1 MAIKYNGL
9 IRFSSALK
17 PTGPQPLDDRT
28 VVEYISDLTNIETFS
43 VDGASNAYR
52 GMLVSVLE
60 DDKVYLLKNKDEIT
74 NINSWIAIG
83 SNNDVKIDDEYINQL
98 IETYLNDNNYVTQED
113 VVIPVKDVKNGET
126 SLIGENGIV
135 DLSATYYTKEEIE
148 DKFSNFELFEVVTNL
163 PEENIEYNKVYIV
176 ASSNTG
182 ETNSFEEYIRIKG
195 ENDNPDSWEKLGE
208 FKTNVDLS
216 NYVTTDTL
224 TSSLNTNEVKLSSDI
239 EVSETENYTKGES
252 VQEILIK
259 LNNRIKAINS
269 SIDSALS
276 GGVTSIQEGSGITVD
291 STTSTSPKVSVNIGE
306 QEDNAI
312 ELIDNK
318 LYVKNLED
326 RLALLESLLSAFT
339 GENAAKFITSENVAE
354 YAITGIEYTSEEID
368 ETNIDDDIQIG
379 KDADG
384 KIKLRLNSITN
395 IAYGDAEIIPEN

>member
-74 NINSWIAIG
+74 NLNSWVAIG
-83 SNNDVKIDDEYINQL
+83 SNNDVNIDDEHINQL
-98 IETYLNDNNYVTQED
+98 IESYLSDNDYATKD
-113 VVIPVKDVKNGET
+113 DITVKDIKNGES
-126 SLIGENGIV
+126 SLIGENGVV
-135 DLSATYYTKEEIE
+135 DLSNTYYTKEEIE
-148 DKFSNFELFEVVTNL
+148 DKFSNFELFEVVLEL
-163 PEENIEYNKVYIV
+163 PIDSIEYNKVYIV
-176 ASSNTG
+176 ASKNTG
-182 ETNSFEEYIRIKG
+182 VTNSFEEYIRIKG
-195 ENDNPDSWEKLGE
+195 ENGSEDSWEKLGE

-216 NYVTTDTL
+216 NYVTNDK
-224 TSSLNTNEVKLSSDI
+224 LNTNEVKLSSDI
-239 EVSETENYTKGES
+239 EVSETESYTKGES

-291 STTSTSPKVSVNIGE
+291 STTSTSPKVSINIHE
-306 QEDNAI
+306 QEDNAV
-312 ELIDNK
+312 ELKDNK

-326 RLALLESLLSAFT
+326 RLALLESLLSEFIGDDAAEFVTSKNVSSYAVT
-339 GENAAKFITSENVAE
+339 GV
-354 YAITGIEYTSEEID
+354 EYTTDLNVDNE
-368 ETNIDDDIQIG
+368 DDIQIG

-395 IAYGDAEIIPEN
+395 IAYNDATDIND

>member
-74 NINSWIAIG
+74 NLNSWVAIG
-83 SNNDVKIDDEYINQL
+83 SNNDVNIDDDYINQL
-98 IETYLNDNNYVTQED
+98 IESYLSDNDYAIKDDIT
-113 VVIPVKDVKNGET
+113 VKDIKNGES
-126 SLIGENGIV
+126 SLIGENGVV
-135 DLSATYYTKEEIE
+135 DLSNTYYTKEEIE
-148 DKFSNFELFEVVTNL
+148 DKFSNFELFEVVLEL
-163 PEENIEYNKVYIV
+163 PIDSIEYNKVYII

-182 ETNSFEEYIRIKG
+182 VTNSFEEYIRIKG
-195 ENDNPDSWEKLGE
+195 ENGSEDSWEKLGE

-216 NYVTTDTL
+216 NYVTNDK
-224 TSSLNTNEVKLSSDI
+224 LNTNEVKLSSDI
-239 EVSETENYTKGES
+239 EVSETESYTKGES

-291 STTSTSPKVSVNIGE
+291 STTSTSPKVSINIHE
-306 QEDNAI
+306 QEDNAV
-312 ELIDNK
+312 ELKDNK

-326 RLALLESLLSAFT
+326 RLALLESLLSEFI
-339 GENAAKFITSENVAE
+339 GDGAAEFVTSKNVGE
-354 YAITGIEYTSEEID
+354 YAVTGIEYTTETID
-368 ETNIDDDIQIG
+368 ETNEDDIQIG
-379 KDADG
+379 KTDDG

-395 IAYGDAEIIPEN
+395 IAYNDATDIND

>member
-43 VDGASNAYR
+43 IDGASNAYR

-60 DDKVYLLKNKDEIT
+60 DDKLYLLKNKDEIT
-74 NINSWIAIG
+74 NPNSWLAIG
-83 SNNDVKIDDEYINQL
+83 SNNDINIDDDYINQL
-98 IETYLNDNNYVTQED
+98 IESYLNDNDYATKND
-113 VVIPVKDVKNGET
+113 ILVKDVKNGEN
-126 SLIGENGIV
+126 SLIGENGV
-135 DLSATYYTKEEIE
+135 VNLTDTYYTREQID
-148 DKFSNFELFEVVTNL
+148 DKFSNFELFEVVLEL
-163 PEENIEYNKVYIV
+163 PKDSIEYNKVYIV

-208 FKTNVDLS
+208 FKTNVDLT

-239 EVSETENYTKGES
+239 EVSETENFTKDNS
-252 VQEILIK
+252 VQEILIS

-291 STTSTSPKVSVNIGE
+291 SSTSTSPKVSINIHE
-306 QEDNAI
+306 QEDNAV
-312 ELIDNK
+312 ELKDNK

-339 GENAAKFITSENVAE
+339 GENAAKFVTSENVGD
-354 YAITGIEYTSEEID
+354 YAVTGIEYTTETID
-368 ETNIDDDIQIG
+368 ETNDDDIQIG
-379 KDADG
+379 KTSDG

-395 IAYGDAEIIPEN
+395 IAYNDAENI

>member
-1 MAIKYNGL
+1 MSIKYNGL

-74 NINSWIAIG
+74 NINSWVAIG
-83 SNNDVKIDDEYINQL
+83 FNNDVNIDDDYINQL
-98 IETYLNDNNYVTQED
+98 IEYYLSDNDYATKD
-113 VVIPVKDVKNGET
+113 DIIIPVKDVRNGEG
-126 SLIGENGIV
+126 SLIGENGVV
-135 DLSATYYTKEEIE
+135 DLSNVYYTIDEIDE
-148 DKFSNFELFEVVTNL
+148 KFSNFELFEVVLEL
-163 PEENIEYNKVYIV
+163 PKDSIEYNKVYIV
-176 ASSNTG
+176 ASENTG
-182 ETNSFEEYIRIKG
+182 ETNSFEEFIRIKG
-195 ENDNPDSWEKLGE
+195 ENGSEDSWEKLGE

-216 NYVTTDTL
+216 NYVTNDK
-224 TSSLNTNEVKLSSDI
+224 LNTNEVKLSSDI

-354 YAITGIEYTSEEID
+354 YAITGIEYTTETID
-368 ETNIDDDIQIG
+368 ETNDDDIQIG
-379 KDADG
+379 KTRGG

-395 IAYGDAEIIPEN
+395 IAYNDAENI

>member
-28 VVEYISDLTNIETFS
+28 VVECISDLTNIETFS

-74 NINSWIAIG
+74 NINSWVAIG
-83 SNNDVKIDDEYINQL
+83 SNNDVNIDDDYINQL
-98 IETYLNDNNYVTQED
+98 IESYLSDNDYATKD
-113 VVIPVKDVKNGET
+113 DIIIPVKDVRNGET
-126 SLIGENGIV
+126 SLIENGVV
-135 DLSATYYTKEEIE
+135 DLNNTYYTKEQINE
-148 DKFSNFELFEVVTNL
+148 KFSNFELFEVVLEL
-163 PEENIEYNKVYIV
+163 PKDSIEYNKVYIV
-176 ASSNTG
+176 ASENTG

-216 NYVTTDTL
+216 NYVTNDK
-224 TSSLNTNEVKLSSDI
+224 LNTNEVKLSSDI
-239 EVSETENYTKGES
+239 KVSETENFTKDNS
-252 VQEILIK
+252 VHEILIS

-276 GGVTSIQEGSGITVD
+276 GGVTSIQDGSGITVD
-291 STTSTSPKVSVNIGE
+291 DSISTSPKVSINIHE
-306 QEDNAI
+306 KADNAVEI
-312 ELIDNK
+312 IDNK

-339 GENAAKFITSENVAE
+339 GENAAKFVTSENVAE
-354 YAITGIEYTSEEID
+354 YAVTGIEYTTETID
-368 ETNIDDDIQIG
+368 ETNDDDIQIG
-379 KDADG
+379 KTGDG

-395 IAYGDAEIIPEN
+395 IAYNDAENI

>member
-1 MAIKYNGL
+1 MAKIYNGL
-9 IRFSSALK
+9 IRFSSTLK

-28 VVEYISDLTNIETFS
+28 VVEYISDLTNIDTFTI
-43 VDGASNAYR
+43 DGASIAYR

-74 NINSWIAIG
+74 NPNSWLAIG
-83 SNNDVKIDDEYINQL
+83 SNNDVNIDDDYINQL
-98 IETYLNDNNYVTQED
+98 IESYLSDNDYATKD
-113 VVIPVKDVKNGET
+113 DIIIPVKDVKNGEA

-148 DKFSNFELFEVVTNL
+148 DKFSNFELFEVVLEL
-163 PEENIEYNKVYIV
+163 PIDSIEYNKVYIV

-195 ENDNPDSWEKLGE
+195 ENGSEDSWEKLGE

-216 NYVTTDTL
+216 NYVTNDK
-224 TSSLNTNEVKLSSDI
+224 LNTNEVKLSSDI

-276 GGVTSIQEGSGITVD
+276 GGVTSILEGSGITVD
-291 STTSTSPKVSVNIGE
+291 SSISTSPKVSINIHE
-306 QEDNAI
+306 QEDNAV
-312 ELIDNK
+312 ELKDNK
-318 LYVKNLED
+318 LYVKNLEN
-326 RLALLESLLSAFT
+326 RLALLESLLSAFI
-339 GENAAKFITSENVAE
+339 GDDAAEFVTSKNVGD
-354 YAITGIEYTSEEID
+354 YAVTGIEYTSETID
-368 ETNIDDDIQIG
+368 EDNQDDIQIG
-379 KDADG
+379 KTDDG
-384 KIKLRLNSITN
+384 KIRLRLNSITN
-395 IAYGDAEIIPEN
+395 IAYGDAEEITENN

>member
-28 VVEYISDLTNIETFS
+28 VVEYISDLTNVETFS

-74 NINSWIAIG
+74 NLNSWVAIG
-83 SNNDVKIDDEYINQL
+83 SNNDVNIDDDYINQL
-98 IETYLNDNNYVTQED
+98 IESYLSENDYATKD
-113 VVIPVKDVKNGET
+113 DITVKDVKNGEG
-126 SLIGENGIV
+126 SLIGENGVV
-135 DLSATYYTKEEIE
+135 DLTNAYYTKEQINE
-148 DKFSNFELFEVVTNL
+148 KFSNFELFEVVLEL
-163 PEENIEYNKVYIV
+163 PKDSIEYNKVYIV
-176 ASSNTG
+176 ASENTG
-182 ETNSFEEYIRIKG
+182 ETNSFEEFIRIKG
-195 ENDNPDSWEKLGE
+195 ENGSEDSWEKLGE

-216 NYVTTDTL
+216 NYVTNDK
-224 TSSLNTNEVKLSSDI
+224 LNTNEVKLSSDI
-239 EVSETENYTKGES
+239 KVSETENFTKDNS
-252 VQEILIK
+252 VQEILIS

-291 STTSTSPKVSVNIGE
+291 SSTSTSPKVSVNIHE

-312 ELIDNK
+312 EFKDNK
-318 LYVKNLED
+318 LYVKNLEN

-339 GENAAKFITSENVAE
+339 ENGAEFITTENIGE
-354 YAITGIEYTSEEID
+354 HAITSISYGND
-368 ETNIDDDIQIG
+368 TNDIIVI
-379 KDADG
+379 KDGTTGAVTLELD
-384 KIKLRLNSITN
+384 SITN
-395 IAYGDAEIIPEN
+395 IAYGDAEIMLEN

>member
-74 NINSWIAIG
+74 NLNSWVAIG
-83 SNNDVKIDDEYINQL
+83 SNNDVNIDDDYINQL
-98 IETYLNDNNYVTQED
+98 IESYLSDNDYATKNDIT
-113 VVIPVKDVKNGET
+113 VKDIKNGES
-126 SLIGENGIV
+126 SLIGENGVV
-135 DLSATYYTKEEIE
+135 DLSNTYYTKEEIE
-148 DKFSNFELFEVVTNL
+148 DKFSNFELFEVVLEL
-163 PEENIEYNKVYIV
+163 PIDSIEYNKVYIV
-176 ASSNTG
+176 ASKNTG
-182 ETNSFEEYIRIKG
+182 VTNSFEEYIRIKG
-195 ENDNPDSWEKLGE
+195 ENGSEDSWEKLGE

-216 NYVTTDTL
+216 NYVTNDK
-224 TSSLNTNEVKLSSDI
+224 LNTNEVKLSSDI
-239 EVSETENYTKGES
+239 EVSETESYTKGES
-252 VQEILIK
+252 VQEILLK

-291 STTSTSPKVSVNIGE
+291 STTSTSPKVSINIHE
-306 QEDNAI
+306 QEDNAV
-312 ELIDNK
+312 ELKDNK

-326 RLALLESLLSAFT
+326 RLALLESLLSEFIGDDAAEFVTSKNVSNYAVT
-339 GENAAKFITSENVAE
+339 GV
-354 YAITGIEYTSEEID
+354 EYTTDLNVDNE
-368 ETNIDDDIQIG
+368 DDIQIG

-395 IAYGDAEIIPEN
+395 IAYNDATDIND

>member
-28 VVEYISDLTNIETFS
+28 VVECISDLTNIETFS
-43 VDGASNAYR
+43 IDGASNAYR

-74 NINSWIAIG
+74 NPNSWVAIG
-83 SNNDVKIDDEYINQL
+83 SNNDVNIDDDYINQL
-98 IETYLNDNNYVTQED
+98 IESYLSDNDYATKD
-113 VVIPVKDVKNGET
+113 DITVKDVRNGET
-126 SLIGENGIV
+126 SLIENGVV
-135 DLSATYYTKEEIE
+135 DLSKTYYTIHEINE
-148 DKFSNFELFEVVTNL
+148 KFSNFELFEVVLEL
-163 PEENIEYNKVYIV
+163 PKDSIEYNKVYIV
-176 ASSNTG
+176 ASENTG
-182 ETNSFEEYIRIKG
+182 ETNSFEEFIRIKG
-195 ENDNPDSWEKLGE
+195 ENGSEDSWEKLGE

-216 NYVTTDTL
+216 NYVTNDK
-224 TSSLNTNEVKLSSDI
+224 LNTNEVKLSSDI
-239 EVSETENYTKGES
+239 KVSETENFTKDNS
-252 VQEILIK
+252 VQEILIS

-291 STTSTSPKVSVNIGE
+291 SSTSTSPKVSINIHE
-306 QEDNAI
+306 QEDNAV
-312 ELIDNK
+312 ELKDNK

-339 GENAAKFITSENVAE
+339 GENAAKFVTSENVGD
-354 YAITGIEYTSEEID
+354 YAVTGIEYTTETID
-368 ETNIDDDIQIG
+368 ETNDDDIQIG
-379 KDADG
+379 KTSDG

-395 IAYGDAEIIPEN
+395 IAYNDAENI

>member
-1 MAIKYNGL
+1 MAKIYNGL

-28 VVEYISDLTNIETFS
+28 VVEYISDLTNIDTFTI
-43 VDGASNAYR
+43 DGASIAYR

-74 NINSWIAIG
+74 NSDSWLAIG
-83 SNNDVKIDDEYINQL
+83 SNNDVNIDDEYIIQL
-98 IETYLNDNNYVTQED
+98 IESYLSDNDYATKVDIT
-113 VVIPVKDVKNGET
+113 VKDVKNGES
-126 SLIGENGIV
+126 SLIGENGVV
-135 DLSATYYTKEEIE
+135 DLSNTYYTKEEIE
-148 DKFSNFELFEVVTNL
+148 DKFSNFELFEVVLEL
-163 PEENIEYNKVYIV
+163 PIDSIEYNKVYIV

-195 ENDNPDSWEKLGE
+195 ENGSEDSWEKLGE

-216 NYVTTDTL
+216 NYVTNDK
-224 TSSLNTNEVKLSSDI
+224 LNTNEVKLSSDI

-276 GGVTSIQEGSGITVD
+276 GGVTSILEGSGITVD
-291 STTSTSPKVSVNIGE
+291 SSISTSPKVSINVHE
-306 QEDNAI
+306 QEDNAV
-312 ELIDNK
+312 ELKDNK

-339 GENAAKFITSENVAE
+339 GDDAAKFVTSKNVAN
-354 YAITGIEYTSEEID
+354 YAVTGIEYTTETID
-368 ETNIDDDIQIG
+368 ETNEDDIQIG
-379 KDADG
+379 KTDDG
-384 KIKLRLNSITN
+384 VIKLRLNSITN
-395 IAYGDAEIIPEN
+395 IAYNDAENI

>member
-83 SNNDVKIDDEYINQL
+83 SNNDINIDDDYINQL
-98 IETYLNDNNYVTQED
+98 IESYLNDNNYITQGD
-113 VVIPVKDVKNGET
+113 VVIPVKDVRNGET
-126 SLIGENGIV
+126 SLIGENGVV
-135 DLSATYYTKEEIE
+135 DLSTRYFTKEEIE

-276 GGVTSIQEGSGITVD
+276 GGVTSILEGSGITVD
-291 STTSTSPKVSVNIGE
+291 SSTSTSPKVSINIHE
-306 QEDNAI
+306 QEDNAV
-312 ELIDNK
+312 ELKDNK

-326 RLALLESLLSAFT
+326 RLALLESLLSAFI
-339 GENAAKFITSENVAE
+339 GDDAAEFVTSKNVGD
-354 YAITGIEYTSEEID
+354 YAVTGIEYTTETID
-368 ETNIDDDIQIG
+368 ETNEDDIQIG
-379 KDADG
+379 KTDDG

-395 IAYGDAEIIPEN
+395 IAFGDAEIIPEN

>member
-28 VVEYISDLTNIETFS
+28 VVEYISDLTNVETFS

-74 NINSWIAIG
+74 NLNSWVAIG
-83 SNNDVKIDDEYINQL
+83 SNNDVNIDDDYINQL
-98 IETYLNDNNYVTQED
+98 IESYLSDNDYATKD
-113 VVIPVKDVKNGET
+113 DITVKDVRNGET
-126 SLIGENGIV
+126 SLIGENGVV
-135 DLSATYYTKEEIE
+135 DLNNTYYTKEQINE
-148 DKFSNFELFEVVTNL
+148 KFSNFELFEVVLEL
-163 PEENIEYNKVYIV
+163 PKDSIEYNKVYIV
-176 ASSNTG
+176 ASENTG
-182 ETNSFEEYIRIKG
+182 ETNSFEEFIRIKG
-195 ENDNPDSWEKLGE
+195 ENGSEDSWEKLGE

-216 NYVTTDTL
+216 NYVTNDK
-224 TSSLNTNEVKLSSDI
+224 LNTNEVKLSSDI
-239 EVSETENYTKGES
+239 EENYTKGES
-252 VQEILIK
+252 VQEILIS
-259 LNNRIKAINS
+259 LNSRIKAINS

-291 STTSTSPKVSVNIGE
+291 DSTSTSPKVSINIHE
-306 QEDNAI
+306 QADNAVEI
-312 ELIDNK
+312 IDNK

-339 GENAAKFITSENVAE
+339 GENAAEFVTSKNVSD
-354 YAITGIEYTSEEID
+354 YAVTGIEYTTETID
-368 ETNIDDDIQIG
+368 DTNDDDIQIG
-379 KDADG
+379 KTGDG

-395 IAYGDAEIIPEN
+395 IAYNDAENI

>member
-1 MAIKYNGL
+1 MAKIYNGL
-9 IRFSSALK
+9 IRFSSTIK

-28 VVEYISDLTNIETFS
+28 VVESISDLTNIDTFTI
-43 VDGASNAYR
+43 DGASIAYR

-60 DDKVYLLKNKDEIT
+60 DDKVYLLKNKNEIT
-74 NINSWIAIG
+74 NLNSWVAIG
-83 SNNDVKIDDEYINQL
+83 SNNDVNIDDDYINQL
-98 IETYLNDNNYVTQED
+98 IESYLSDNDYATKD
-113 VVIPVKDVKNGET
+113 DITVKDIKNGET
-126 SLIGENGIV
+126 SLIGENGVV
-135 DLSATYYTKEEIE
+135 DLSNTYYTKEQIE
-148 DKFSNFELFEVVTNL
+148 DKFSNFELFEVVLEL
-163 PEENIEYNKVYIV
+163 PKDSIEYNKVYIV

-208 FKTNVDLS
+208 FKTNVDLT

-291 STTSTSPKVSVNIGE
+291 SSTSTSPKVSINIHE
-306 QEDNAI
+306 QEDNAV
-312 ELIDNK
+312 ELKDNK
-318 LYVKNLED
+318 LYVKNAKNLED
-326 RLALLESLLSAFT
+326 RLALLESILSAFI
-339 GENAAKFITSENVAE
+339 GDDAAEFVTSKNVGD
-354 YAITGIEYTSEEID
+354 YAVIGIEYTTETID
-368 ETNIDDDIQIG
+368 ETNDDDIQIG
-379 KDADG
+379 KTGDG
-384 KIKLRLNSITN
+384 KIKL
-395 IAYGDAEIIPEN
+395 

>member
-83 SNNDVKIDDEYINQL
+83 SNNDINIDDDYINQL
-98 IETYLNDNNYVTQED
+98 IESYLNDNNYITQGD
-113 VVIPVKDVKNGET
+113 VVIPVKDVRNGET
-126 SLIGENGIV
+126 SLIGENGVV
-135 DLSATYYTKEEIE
+135 DLSTRYFTKKEIE

-368 ETNIDDDIQIG
+368 ETNEDDIQIG
-379 KDADG
+379 KTDDG

-395 IAYGDAEIIPEN
+395 IAFGDAEIIPEN

>member
-74 NINSWIAIG
+74 NLNSWVAIG
-83 SNNDVKIDDEYINQL
+83 SNNDVNIDDDYINQL
-98 IETYLNDNNYVTQED
+98 IESYLSDNDYATKD
-113 VVIPVKDVKNGET
+113 DILVKDVKNGKN
-126 SLIGENGIV
+126 SLIGEKGVVNLT
-135 DLSATYYTKEEIE
+135 DTYYTREQID
-148 DKFSNFELFEVVTNL
+148 DKFSKFELFEVVTIL

-216 NYVTTDTL
+216 NYVTNDK
-224 TSSLNTNEVKLSSDI
+224 LNTNEVKLSSDI
-239 EVSETENYTKGES
+239 KVSETENFTKDNS
-252 VQEILIK
+252 VQEILIS

-269 SIDSALS
+269 SIDSALN
-276 GGVTSIQEGSGITVD
+276 GGVTSIQEGSGIIVD
-291 STTSTSPKVSVNIGE
+291 SSTSTSPKVSINIHE
-306 QEDNAI
+306 QEDNAV
-312 ELIDNK
+312 EFKDNK

-339 GENAAKFITSENVAE
+339 ENGAEFITTENIGKHAV
-354 YAITGIEYTSEEID
+354 TGIEYTTETID
-368 ETNIDDDIQIG
+368 ETNDDDIQIG
-379 KDADG
+379 KTGDG

-395 IAYGDAEIIPEN
+395 IAYNDAENI

>member
-28 VVEYISDLTNIETFS
+28 VVEYISDLTNVETFS

-74 NINSWIAIG
+74 NLNSWVAIG
-83 SNNDVKIDDEYINQL
+83 SNNDVNIDDDYINQL
-98 IETYLNDNNYVTQED
+98 IESYLSDNDYATKD
-113 VVIPVKDVKNGET
+113 DITVKDVRNGET
-126 SLIGENGIV
+126 SLIENGVV
-135 DLSATYYTKEEIE
+135 DLNNTYYTKEQINE
-148 DKFSNFELFEVVTNL
+148 KFSNFELFEVVLEL
-163 PEENIEYNKVYIV
+163 PKDSIEYNKVYIV
-176 ASSNTG
+176 ASENTG
-182 ETNSFEEYIRIKG
+182 ETNSFEEFIRIKS
-195 ENDNPDSWEKLGE
+195 ENGSEDSWEKLGE

-216 NYVTTDTL
+216 NYVTNDK
-224 TSSLNTNEVKLSSDI
+224 LNTNEVKLSSDI
-239 EVSETENYTKGES
+239 KVSETENFTKDNS
-252 VQEILIK
+252 VQEILIS

-291 STTSTSPKVSVNIGE
+291 SSTSTSPKVSINIHE
-306 QEDNAI
+306 QEDNAV
-312 ELIDNK
+312 ELKDNK

-339 GENAAKFITSENVAE
+339 GENAAKFVTSENVAE
-354 YAITGIEYTSEEID
+354 YAVTGIEYTSETID
-368 ETNIDDDIQIG
+368 ETNEDDIQIG
-379 KDADG
+379 KTGDG

-395 IAYGDAEIIPEN
+395 IAYNDAENI

>member
-74 NINSWIAIG
+74 NLNSWVAIG
-83 SNNDVKIDDEYINQL
+83 SNNDVNIDDDYINQL
-98 IETYLNDNNYVTQED
+98 IESYLSDNDYATKD
-113 VVIPVKDVKNGET
+113 DITVKDVKNGES
-126 SLIGENGIV
+126 SLIGENGVV
-135 DLSATYYTKEEIE
+135 DLSNTYYTKEEIE
-148 DKFSNFELFEVVTNL
+148 DKFSNFELFEVVLEL
-163 PEENIEYNKVYIV
+163 PIDSIEYNKVYIV

-216 NYVTTDTL
+216 NYVTNDK
-224 TSSLNTNEVKLSSDI
+224 LNTNEVKLSSDI
-239 EVSETENYTKGES
+239 EVSETESYTKGES

-291 STTSTSPKVSVNIGE
+291 STTSTSPKVSINIHE
-306 QEDNAI
+306 QEDNAV
-312 ELIDNK
+312 ELKDNK

-339 GENAAKFITSENVAE
+339 GENAAKFVTSENVAE
-354 YAITGIEYTSEEID
+354 YAVTGIEYTTETFD
-368 ETNIDDDIQIG
+368 ETNEDDIQIG

-395 IAYGDAEIIPEN
+395 IAYNDATDIND

>member
-98 IETYLNDNNYVTQED
+98 IETYLNDNNYITQED
-113 VVIPVKDVKNGET
+113 VVIPVKDVKNGEA

-135 DLSATYYTKEEIE
+135 DLSTTYYTKEEIE

-339 GENAAKFITSENVAE
+339 GENAAKFITSKNVGD
-354 YAITGIEYTSEEID
+354 YAVTGIEYTTETID
-368 ETNIDDDIQIG
+368 ETNEDDIQIG
-379 KDADG
+379 KTDDG

-395 IAYGDAEIIPEN
+395 IAYNDAENI

>member
-43 VDGASNAYR
+43 IDGASNAYR

-74 NINSWIAIG
+74 NPNSWLAIG
-83 SNNDVKIDDEYINQL
+83 SNNDINIDDDYINQL
-98 IETYLNDNNYVTQED
+98 IESYLNDNDYATKND
-113 VVIPVKDVKNGET
+113 ILVKDVKNGEN
-126 SLIGENGIV
+126 SLIGENGV
-135 DLSATYYTKEEIE
+135 VNLTDTYYTREQID
-148 DKFSNFELFEVVTNL
+148 DKFSNFELFEVVTIL

-208 FKTNVDLS
+208 FKTNVDLT
-216 NYVTTDTL
+216 NYVTNDK
-224 TSSLNTNEVKLSSDI
+224 LNTNEVKLSSDI

-291 STTSTSPKVSVNIGE
+291 SSTSTSPKVSINIHE
-306 QEDNAI
+306 QEDNAV
-312 ELIDNK
+312 ELKDNK
-318 LYVKNLED
+318 LYVKNAKNLED
-326 RLALLESLLSAFT
+326 RLALLESILSAFI
-339 GENAAKFITSENVAE
+339 GDDAAEFVTSKNVGD
-354 YAITGIEYTSEEID
+354 YAVTGIEYTTETID
-368 ETNIDDDIQIG
+368 ETNDDDIQIG
-379 KDADG
+379 KTGDG

-395 IAYGDAEIIPEN
+395 IAYNDAENI